1 MKLGILHFT
10 DSHIKSATDW
20 ILSEFSSLVASV
32 KTIYEECDRIYIVF
46 TGDVVYSGSEEEYI
60 LASKF
65 LNSIR
70 SLLKTL
76 YKDKVYEQIIF
87 TPGNHDCNFNMD
99 RQARKNAIK
108 NMNYDYIGDDN
119 SVIEQCLIV
128 QEPFWNFENSINGK
142 ETKPCIYK
150 EYIDDIQKEVV
161 IFHSFNTA

>member
-1 MKLGILHFT
+1 
-10 DSHIKSATDW
+10 
-20 ILSEFSSLVASV
+20 
-32 KTIYEECDRIYIVF
+32 
-46 TGDVVYSGSEEEYI
+46 
-60 LASKF
+60 
-65 LNSIR
+65 
-70 SLLKTL
+70 
-76 YKDKVYEQIIF
+76 
-87 TPGNHDCNFNMD
+87 MD

-161 IFHSFNTA
+161 IFHSFNTAWMSSITEVYIYRGNLIGHIRSKEHWYIKPIFKRPT